1 MMWEIMVVGI
11 LMVIMLVA
19 NGKIDGNKFVKDNS
33 RIFQLLREDDFNFL
47 VMAKYGDQVDADV
60 LFNKRVKDG
69 LFTLVFVFFIMLMMT
84 KTLSFL
90 NLIICFAIGYFIF
103 KSGYTNLKNYYKKH
117 LHEIDLLL
125 PYYLKSL
132 EILIQHYTVP
142 VALRRSIATAPAI
155 FKDGLVKLVEK
166 IEAGDSS
173 VEPYMD
179 FAKMYPVR
187 DSMRMMRLLYRLG
200 LGSQEDKQ
208 EQLLMFSKTISS
220 LQNKAREQKYKDRL
234 EGMEKKTMTMLMCT
248 GAGIIV
254 LLLLSMM
261 QMINI

>member
-47 VMAKYGDQVDADV
+47 VMAKYGDQADADV

-90 NLIICFAIGYFIF
+90 NLVICFAIGYVVF

-125 PYYLKSL
+125 P
-132 EILIQHYTVP
+132 
-142 VALRRSIATAPAI
+142 
-155 FKDGLVKLVEK
+155 
-166 IEAGDSS
+166 
-173 VEPYMD
+173 
-179 FAKMYPVR
+179 
-187 DSMRMMRLLYRLG
+187 
-200 LGSQEDKQ
+200 
-208 EQLLMFSKTISS
+208 
-220 LQNKAREQKYKDRL
+220 
-234 EGMEKKTMTMLMCT
+234 
-248 GAGIIV
+248 
-254 LLLLSMM
+254 
-261 QMINI
+261 

>member
-1 MMWEIMVVGI
+1 MMFVIISAIII
-11 LMVIMLVA
+11 LILCV
-19 NGKIDGNKFVKDNS
+19 NKKLDSKRF
-33 RIFQLLREDDFNFL
+33 ITETQPYFAFLREEDYEFL
-47 VMAKYGDQVDADV
+47 LTVKYGKDIDAV
-60 LFNKRVKDG
+60 KLFGSRVRNG
-69 LFTLVFVFFIMLMMT
+69 LIAFAAMFIIL
-84 KTLSFL
+84 L
-90 NLIICFAIGYFIF
+90 NQMNFMYLIICLIVAYVVF
-103 KSGYTNLKNYYKKH
+103 KMPYTQLKSYYKKN
-117 LHEIDLLL
+117 LYTIDLML

-142 VALRRSIATAPAI
+142 VALRRSIATAPDI
-155 FKDGLVKLVEK
+155 FKEGLAQLVEK

-179 FAKMYPVR
+179 FAHLYPVR

-208 EQLLMFSKTISS
+208 EQLIMFSKTISS

-234 EGMEKKTMTMLMCT
+234 ETMEKKTMTMLMCT

-254 LLLLSMM
+254 LLLVSMM
-261 QMINI
+261 SMLNI

>member
-1 MMWEIMVVGI
+1 MLMTFVLIGI
-11 LMVIMLVA
+11 IIIVILHV
-19 NGKIDGNKFVKDNS
+19 NKKIDSHRFITETQPYFAFLKEEDYEF
-33 RIFQLLREDDFNFL
+33 LLG
-47 VMAKYGDQVDADV
+47 VKYGDNIDV
-60 LFNKRVKDG
+60 NKLFGTRVRNS
-69 LFTLVFVFFIMLMMT
+69 LVALLAVFVI
-84 KTLSFL
+84 
-90 NLIICFAIGYFIF
+90 LINKMNFMYFIVCLIAAFAVF
-103 KSGYTNLKNYYKKH
+103 KMPYMQLKSFYKKN
-117 LHEIDLLL
+117 LYTIDLML

>member
-1 MMWEIMVVGI
+1 MVVGI

-60 LFNKRVKDG
+60 LFNKGVKDG

-132 EILIQHYTVP
+132 EY
-142 VALRRSIATAPAI
+142 
-155 FKDGLVKLVEK
+155 
-166 IEAGDSS
+166 
-173 VEPYMD
+173 
-179 FAKMYPVR
+179 
-187 DSMRMMRLLYRLG
+187 
-200 LGSQEDKQ
+200 
-208 EQLLMFSKTISS
+208 
-220 LQNKAREQKYKDRL
+220 
-234 EGMEKKTMTMLMCT
+234 
-248 GAGIIV
+248 
-254 LLLLSMM
+254 
-261 QMINI
+261 